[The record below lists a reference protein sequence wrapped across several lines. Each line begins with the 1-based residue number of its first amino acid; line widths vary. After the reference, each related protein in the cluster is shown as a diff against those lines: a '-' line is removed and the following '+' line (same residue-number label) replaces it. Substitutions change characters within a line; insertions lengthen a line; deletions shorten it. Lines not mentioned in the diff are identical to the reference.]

1 MLDIEQAGIGRSVSG
16 DIHAKSY
23 DVSADSHAL
32 LWPLE
37 FKCQVTRRLSDWCT
51 ALPAVSVTC
60 KIESIQVYTCTISFT
75 QHMLHLNSFV
85 PRLLSAC
92 VQIL

>member
-1 MLDIEQAGIGRSVSG
+1 MLLSNSSPFFLRVLDIEQAGIEKSVSG

-32 LWPLE
+32 MWPLE

-51 ALPAVSVTC
+51 ALPAVSVAC
-60 KIESIQVYTCTISFT
+60 KIESIQV
-75 QHMLHLNSFV
+75 
-85 PRLLSAC
+85 
-92 VQIL
+92 